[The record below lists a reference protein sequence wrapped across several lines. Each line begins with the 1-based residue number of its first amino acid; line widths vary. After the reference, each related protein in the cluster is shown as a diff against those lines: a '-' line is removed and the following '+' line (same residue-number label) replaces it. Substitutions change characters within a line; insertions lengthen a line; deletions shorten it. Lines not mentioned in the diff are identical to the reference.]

1 MNKYVKLVGFG
12 FLIWLIPFLVSFV
25 IFPLRNTHR
34 PLFES
39 IMPVVLV
46 LAVMIISVLYFK
58 KIEKESLKEGVIAG
72 VLWFI
77 LSLVIDLLLFLP
89 ASPMQMSFSDY
100 MVDIGLTYLIILM
113 IPIGIGFL
121 VREK

>member
-25 IFPLRNTHR
+25 IFPLRNANR

-39 IMPVVLV
+39 VMPVVLV
-46 LAVMIISVLYFK
+46 FAVMIISVLYFK

-72 VLWFI
+72 VLWFV
-77 LSLVIDLLLFLP
+77 LSLVIDLMLFLP

-100 MVDIGLTYLIILM
+100 MMDIGLTYLIILI
-113 IPIGIGFL
+113 IPIGIGAL
-121 VREK
+121 ISKK

>member
-25 IFPLRNTHR
+25 IFPLKTSNR

-46 LAVMIISVLYFK
+46 FAVMISSVLYFK
-58 KIEKESLKEGVIAG
+58 KIDKDSLKEGILAG
-72 VLWFI
+72 VLWFVI
-77 LSLVIDLLLFLP
+77 SLVIDLLLFLP
-89 ASPMQMSFSDY
+89 VSPMQMSFVDY
-100 MVDIGLTYLIILM
+100 MMDIGLTYLIILM
-113 IPIGIGFL
+113 IPMGIGAL
-121 VREK
+121 LNKK

>member
-72 VLWFI
+72 VLWFV
-77 LSLVIDLLLFLP
+77 LSLVIDLMLFLP

-113 IPIGIGFL
+113 IPIGIGAL
-121 VREK
+121 VRKK

>member
-25 IFPLRNTHR
+25 IFPLRNTNR

-39 IMPVVLV
+39 VMPVVLV

-58 KIEKESLKEGVIAG
+58 KIEKDSLKEGVIAG
-72 VLWFI
+72 VLWLV
-77 LSLVIDLLLFLP
+77 LSLVIDLMLFLP

-121 VREK
+121 VRKK

>member
-25 IFPLRNTHR
+25 IFPLRNTNR

-58 KIEKESLKEGVIAG
+58 KIEKESLKEGLIAG
-72 VLWFI
+72 VLWFV
-77 LSLVIDLLLFLP
+77 LSLAIDTMLFLP
-89 ASPMQMSFSDY
+89 SSPMQMSFIDY
-100 MVDIGLTYLIILM
+100 MMDIGLTYLIILI
-113 IPIGIGFL
+113 IPIGIGAL
-121 VREK
+121 ISKK

>member
-12 FLIWLIPFLVSFV
+12 LLIWLIPFLVSFV
-25 IFPLRNTHR
+25 IFPLRNANR

-39 IMPVVLV
+39 VMPVVLV
-46 LAVMIISVLYFK
+46 FAVMIISVLYFK

-72 VLWFI
+72 VLWFV
-77 LSLVIDLLLFLP
+77 LSLVIDLMLFLP

-100 MVDIGLTYLIILM
+100 MMDIGLTYLIILI
-113 IPIGIGFL
+113 IPIGIGAL
-121 VREK
+121 VSKK